1 MFSRALTTNATSR
14 VLAHPNNASP
24 ILSLNTPLTRGSIL
38 RLKDTLDKAYKEQPI
53 IQVDARERHAAVLIS
68 LCNVEDKP
76 GILLE
81 VRGQLRT
88 HAGETDQSFL
98 AAALR
103 ETHEEVGIPP
113 KQIEILG
120 QVGPAELSL
129 GGLRVWPYV
138 GFIYPSAEARAV
150 ATSVDA
156 DPDAPLP
163 SLPMS
168 SLKISHPEVAHAF
181 HLPFSSMISPTRLCT
196 HLFRGGAPYWA
207 ITVSDL
213 VSEKNVDWAND
224 PKSTDEVGGGR
235 GGRLEVW
242 GLTGWYLSL
251 FMKWVLSVVS
261 TPVHPASCLTPP
273 SHLVSHAHIVLRLQG
288 PVSTLLLD
296 RDHLQPSFLIDDAM
310 SNTVINKTY
319 P

>member
-24 ILSLNTPLTRGSIL
+24 LLSLNTPLTHGSIL
-38 RLKDTLDKAYKEQPI
+38 RLKDTLDKAYKEQPTV
-53 IQVDARERHAAVLIS
+53 QVDARERHAAVLIS

-88 HAGETDQSFL
+88 HAGEVSFPGGRVDPTDQSFV

-138 GFIYPSAEARAV
+138 GFIYPSAEARAI
-150 ATSVDA
+150 ATSTDA

-168 SLKISHPEVAHAF
+168 SLKISQPEVAHAF
-181 HLPFSSMISPTRLCT
+181 HLPFSSMISPARLRT

-213 VSEKNVDWAND
+213 VSEKNVEWESD
-224 PKSTDEVGGGR
+224 PNSRDEVGGGR

-251 FMKWVLSVVS
+251 FMKVLG
-261 TPVHPASCLTPP
+261 
-273 SHLVSHAHIVLRLQG
+273 IYR
-288 PVSTLLLD
+288 
-296 RDHLQPSFLIDDAM
+296 
-310 SNTVINKTY
+310 
-319 P
+319 